1 MSNKLIPIAC
11 TGTELI
17 NLKLL
22 EPIQGKLKSRTRKH
36 LYGLRTSIIRYGFSF
51 PIFVWKDNEKYF
63 TLDGHGRDY
72 VCRELINEGYKF
84 LQKDGVINTSVPCV
98 FIDAKDRIE
107 AKEKLLALN
116 SQYGEITEE
125 GLISYILEPGFELN
139 FSELKDSLMI
149 PNFNMEEIPLSLLDE
164 TITDD
169 DNKYNYVF
177 SQEQIK
183 EAIKENFPKF
193 ETLQDIVDGV
203 IDIPL
208 AMHQFNKL
216 YSGNKNTGSN
226 ISLLFNP
233 HRLEVKINN
242 RKYSAAEQFINQ
254 DRPMISSLAQW
265 MSKQADVV
273 HHRQYIDAA
282 KANTGTQIAH
292 EFKPYLAREIY
303 LDYCNKG
310 AKVLDP
316 CAGWGGRMIGF
327 MASGLIGEYVAT
339 DPSTKTYKGL
349 LQLKDFL
356 LRADGLDLNSMIVSL
371 YNLPF
376 EDFELPNN
384 YFDFAFTSPPY
395 FDTEIYCDEETQAFK
410 RYKTLEEFNEKFL
423 IMLIDKTMK
432 SLKDD
437 CCFLLNIGGSQIRFD
452 KIINGICEK
461 LNLKV
466 KEVFKYKIGKGNHF
480 VQKFKGDVLENTVKA
495 NDLFFEIRK

>member
-1 MSNKLIPIAC
+1 MSDKLIQIAC

-17 NLKLL
+17 NIELL
-22 EPIQGKLKSRTRKH
+22 ESIQGKLKSRTREQ
-36 LYGLRTSIIRYGFSF
+36 LYGLRSSIIKYGFSF
-51 PIFVWKDNEKYF
+51 PIFVWNDNGKYF

-72 VCRELINEGYKF
+72 VCCELVKEGYRF
-84 LQKDGVINTSVPCV
+84 LQKDGAINTAVPCV

-139 FSELKDSLMI
+139 ISELKDTLMI
-149 PNFNMEEIPLSLLDE
+149 PEFNLEEISLNLSGE
-164 TITDD
+164 TSPNDD
-169 DNKYNYVF
+169 KYKFIF

-183 EAIKENFPKF
+183 EAIKENFPKYQS
-193 ETLQDIVDGV
+193 LQEIIDGV

-216 YSGNKNTGSN
+216 CSGSKNTGSD

-233 HRLEVKINN
+233 HRLEVKINT
-242 RKYSAAEQFINQ
+242 RKYSTAEQFLNQ
-254 DRPMISSLAQW
+254 DKPMINSLAQW

-273 HHRQYIDAA
+273 HHRQYIESA
-282 KANTGTQIAH
+282 KANTGTQVAH
-292 EFKPYLAREIY
+292 EFKPYLARDIY
-303 LDYCNKG
+303 LDYCTEG

-327 MASGLIGEYVAT
+327 AASLLGGEYTAT
-339 DPSTKTYKGL
+339 DPSIKTFSGL
-349 LQLKDFL
+349 LPLSDFL
-356 LRADGLDLNSMIVSL
+356 LRAGGLSPTVFLL
-371 YNLPF
+371 HNLPF
-376 EDFELPNN
+376 EDLELPENH
-384 YFDFAFTSPPY
+384 FDFAFTSPPY
-395 FDTEIYCDEETQAFK
+395 FDTEIYCDEETQAFN

-423 IMLIDKTMK
+423 TVLIDKTMK
-432 SLKDD
+432 SLKMDS
-437 CCFLLNIGGSQIRFD
+437 CFLLNIGGSQIRFD
-452 KIINGICEK
+452 KTISDICDK

-466 KEVFKYKIGKGNHF
+466 KEVFKYKIGKGDHF
-480 VQKFKGDVLENTVKA
+480 VQKFKGDSLDNTVKA